1 MKKGKD
7 IKPHIG
13 IFGRRNVGKSSFIN
27 ALVEQ
32 EVAIVSNIA
41 GTTTDPVKKSIEIF
55 GIGPAIMVDTAG
67 IDDLGELGEKRIHKT
82 FEALKTVDCAI
93 LMINNKFGQEEDNL
107 VLKFKQFNIP
117 FIIVNNKSDLAE
129 VADSLR
135 SDLSKKYDKEV
146 INFSATA
153 GTNKEDLIKELKAT
167 IPSTLF
173 VKPSLFKGLVKKND
187 VVLLITPIDSEAP
200 EGRMILPQV
209 MAIRDALDKHCI
221 LIVLRET
228 DLEQY
233 LAMIGS
239 GAGTSSGF
247 KPALVVTDSQ
257 VFGYV
262 NSVLP
267 QDIPLTSF
275 SILFARIKGNFD
287 AFIGGTPKLENLK
300 DGDKVLILESC
311 THQVSCEDIGR
322 YKVPNWIKEHT
333 GKSFDYK
340 VVSGLNEI
348 KNLEEYKYVIQCGGC
363 VSTAKQVQNRLLPA
377 IEAGIP
383 VTNYGMLIGYLN
395 GIFNRC
401 LAPILAAK

>member
-107 VLKFKQFNIP
+107 VLKFKQFNIQ

-146 INFSATA
+146 FP
-153 GTNKEDLIKELKAT
+153 LIGQISECC
-167 IPSTLF
+167 
-173 VKPSLFKGLVKKND
+173 
-187 VVLLITPIDSEAP
+187 LLI
-200 EGRMILPQV
+200 G
-209 MAIRDALDKHCI
+209 
-221 LIVLRET
+221 
-228 DLEQY
+228 
-233 LAMIGS
+233 
-239 GAGTSSGF
+239 
-247 KPALVVTDSQ
+247 
-257 VFGYV
+257 
-262 NSVLP
+262 
-267 QDIPLTSF
+267 
-275 SILFARIKGNFD
+275 
-287 AFIGGTPKLENLK
+287 
-300 DGDKVLILESC
+300 
-311 THQVSCEDIGR
+311 
-322 YKVPNWIKEHT
+322 
-333 GKSFDYK
+333 
-340 VVSGLNEI
+340 
-348 KNLEEYKYVIQCGGC
+348 
-363 VSTAKQVQNRLLPA
+363 
-377 IEAGIP
+377 
-383 VTNYGMLIGYLN
+383 
-395 GIFNRC
+395 
-401 LAPILAAK
+401 